1 MEIELTIFYARLGSI
16 ALIMA
21 LGFLLGKFKLIS
33 EKTNHDLTNL
43 LLTVFMPASLFMAFP
58 SEYNQASA
66 NLFFSGLI
74 AGALVMLVLI
84 ILAKFIFN
92 KRWMG
97 KDLSH
102 ESQFALIFNNATFLG
117 YPIVASTFG
126 PSGILAY
133 CGFIISFNIALFSY
147 GIWLFEQKI
156 SVKLLAK
163 IIFNPNIIAVIL
175 GMIFFLVDITL
186 PNFITDAVGYIGGAT
201 TPLSIICI
209 GFMLSQ
215 AKLKKVLTKWKLMLT
230 AIIQLTFGPL
240 ITWGLL
246 TLLQFPIEV
255 IQVCTLIQA
264 LPTATSLGLFAVKY
278 GGNETESSELVT
290 ISTIFSMVTLPLMV
304 LLLLVQLT

>member
-1 MEIELTIFYARLGSI
+1 MEIELTVFYARLGSI

-21 LGFLLGKFKLIS
+21 LGFLLGKFKFIS

-58 SEYNQASA
+58 SEYDQASA
-66 NLFFSGLI
+66 NLFFSGLL

-92 KRWMG
+92 KKWMG

-117 YPIVASTFG
+117 YPIVVNTFG

-156 SVKLLAK
+156 SIKLLTK
-163 IIFNPNIIAVIL
+163 IIFNPNIIAVVL
-175 GMIFFLVDITL
+175 GMIFFLFGITL
-186 PNFITDAVGYIGGAT
+186 PNFLTDAVGYIGGAT

-230 AIIQLTFGPL
+230 AIIQLTLGPL

-246 TLLQFPIEV
+246 TVLQFPIEV

-278 GGNETESSELVT
+278 GGNEAESSELVT
-290 ISTIFSMVTLPLMV
+290 ISTVFSMVSLPLMV
-304 LLLLVQLT
+304 LLLLT